1 MTEDTRPL
9 VSVCVVTYNHAPYI
23 EKAISSALAQRG
35 NFDLEICIGEDD
47 STDGTR
53 ALCERLAQ
61 QNPETIRLFKR
72 NRNQVIYQDG
82 KPTGIFNFLESLKSC
97 RGKYIALLE
106 GDDFWTFEGKLNA
119 QIQYLEANES
129 CSGCFHSCL
138 VVNDEGNEIA
148 PSQSESS
155 ATAQVQ
161 RIELPALL
169 RSGSLAPTASLVFKR
184 SAVENLPLWYT
195 RNPSDWKIEIMLTLQ
210 GDLVRISNEK
220 WSAYRVHQS
229 GLWSGESVLRQ
240 IAFKERQ
247 VSDLRSVPALAD
259 HARSLNEYMA
269 NAYQLGYL
277 KVQSTNRLQA
287 LKLLVKF
294 TATANLSSWI
304 KLKHFVKTGLSL
316 ALNRKASAG

>member
-1 MTEDTRPL
+1 MTEVTRPL

-53 ALCERLAQ
+53 ALCEQLAQ
-61 QNPETIRLFKR
+61 QHPETIRLFKR
-72 NRNQVIYQDG
+72 SRNQVIHQDG
-82 KPTGIFNFLESLKSC
+82 KPTGIFNFLETLKSC

-106 GDDFWTFEGKLNA
+106 GDDYWTFEGKLNA
-119 QIQYLEANES
+119 QIQYLEGNAT

-138 VVNDEGNEIA
+138 VVNDEGNEIS
-148 PSQSESS
+148 PSQSEASAAAQSS
-155 ATAQVQ
+155 

-169 RSGSLAPTASLVFKR
+169 SSGSLAPTASLVLR
-184 SAVENLPLWYT
+184 RTAVENLPYWYT
-195 RNPSDWKIEIMLTLQ
+195 RNPSDWKIEIMLAMQ
-210 GDLVRISNEK
+210 GELVQISNEK

-247 VSDLRSVPALAD
+247 VSDLRTVPALA
-259 HARSLNEYMA
+259 AYTRSLNEYMA

-277 KVQSTNRLQA
+277 KLQSTNRLQA
-287 LKLLVKF
+287 IRLLVKF
-294 TATANLSSWI
+294 TSTANLSSWI
-304 KLKHFVKTGLSL
+304 KAKHFVKTGLSL
-316 ALNRKASAG
+316 ALNRKASHG